1 MNKRNLLP
9 LLTLVTAMALVGCGR
24 DNNTQDHQTME
35 PDTTTDNANP
45 FPSGEILG
53 DDTVTDYGIDSPM
66 NQTYD
71 QHEDEHLEFGI
82 PFDEMLE
89 NAYIHDTDGNL
100 NDGENAKHD
109 DFLHYETDK

>member
-1 MNKRNLLP
+1 MKNTTLLP
-9 LLTLVTAMALVGCGR
+9 LLLVAILALTGCSR
-24 DNNTQDHQTME
+24 EDSTEDYQTME
-35 PDTTTDNANP
+35 PDTSGNASP
-45 FPSGEILG
+45 FPQQEILG
-53 DDTVTDYGIDSPM
+53 DDTVTDYSLDSHM

-71 QHEDEHLEFGI
+71 QHQDEQLEFGI

-89 NAYIHDTDGNL
+89 NAYVHDTDGNL